1 MSVRVRPRGKIGDKG
16 MMTRLAGVKV
26 VMMLAMV
33 VVMLVMM
40 TVVMAMVM
48 KMVVMLVVIF
58 CFRTS
63 NIYS

>member
-40 TVVMAMVM
+40 TVV
-48 KMVVMLVVIF
+48 
-58 CFRTS
+58 
-63 NIYS
+63 